1 MMHLLRNARGMR
13 VAIDAHDA
21 SVRAWWAP
29 DRYGRLADVL
39 GAAPPVAYASTGWR
53 CDPPDDGHLLLH
65 QIGRAHV

>member
-1 MMHLLRNARGMR
+1 MHLLRNARGMR

-39 GAAPPVAYASTGWR
+39 GAASPASRSSTVWQ
-53 CDPPDDGHLLLH
+53 CAPPDDG
-65 QIGRAHV
+65 QDRKSVV